1 MRTIRPGSWCT
12 SQESGQGAAMDEVA
26 DETYEGKQM
35 MWMKTTM
42 GLACSLA
49 VAAFVLAAQ
58 LKETAEVA
66 TAVVHGT
73 ANSAPVLLLFV
84 LVVGLLVFVVWMFLR
99 HLARQGERLVSMI
112 EQSNSSNERTSEVL
126 GKASGALERNT
137 IVLERLERR
146 L

>member
-1 MRTIRPGSWCT
+1 
-12 SQESGQGAAMDEVA
+12 MDEVA

-49 VAAFVLAAQ
+49 VAAFALAAQ
-58 LKETAEVA
+58 LKEAAEVA

-84 LVVGLLVFVVWMFLR
+84 LVVGLLVLVVWMFLR
-99 HLARQGERLVSMI
+99 HLARQGDRLVTMI
-112 EQSNSSNERTSEVL
+112 EQNNSSNERTAGVL

>member
-1 MRTIRPGSWCT
+1 
-12 SQESGQGAAMDEVA
+12 MDGVA
-26 DETYEGKQM
+26 DETYGGKQM

-58 LKETAEVA
+58 LKEAAEVA

-84 LVVGLLVFVVWMFLR
+84 LVVGLLVLVVWMFLR
-99 HLARQGERLVSMI
+99 HLARQGDRLVTMI
-112 EQSNSSNERTSEVL
+112 EQSNTVSERNAEVF
-126 GKASGALERNT
+126 GRASGALERNT
-137 IVLERLERR
+137 TVLERLERR

>member
-1 MRTIRPGSWCT
+1 
-12 SQESGQGAAMDEVA
+12 MDGFA
-26 DETYEGKQM
+26 DETYGGKQM
-35 MWMKTTM
+35 MWMKTATA
-42 GLACSLA
+42 LACSLA
-49 VAAFVLAAQ
+49 VAALVLAAQ
-58 LKETAEVA
+58 LKEAAEVA

-84 LVVGLLVFVVWMFLR
+84 LVVGLLVLVVWMFLR
-99 HLARQGERLVSMI
+99 HLARQGDRLVTMI
-112 EQSNSSNERTSEVL
+112 EQNNSSNERTAGVL